1 MKNIK
6 RGLSIAIVA
15 AMVLGMTACG
25 GSGTADTK
33 EAGSQAEGASGENAA
48 SGDGSEMVV
57 AWWGNQV
64 RNERTQAILE
74 LYSEQNP
81 GVTFDGQFSE
91 WADYWNKLATAAA
104 GHSMPDIVQMDYKY
118 IQQYVNNDLLVDL
131 TPYIENGTIDVA
143 DCNEDVLNSGKVGD
157 GLYAICNGINAPA
170 LLYNKT
176 ALDEAGIQYD
186 LDSQNASGDQS
197 ACQTVASKF
206 ANDKKDLIL
215 AIATPA
221 AQAVAGAV
229 TDTPVLITAVTDP
242 AESGLVDD
250 NQKPGGNVT
259 GTSDLTPVK
268 EQIDLLKQILP
279 DAKKV
284 GILYCS
290 AESNSEIQAQMARE
304 AIEAAGMTSQ
314 DFTVSSSNEIQTV
327 VQSMVGKVDAIYA
340 PTDNTI
346 AAGMTTVGMVA
357 GDNNLPVICGESGM
371 VDNGGLATYG
381 IDYYQLG
388 YMTGQQ
394 AVRILTEGASPADMP
409 IEYLPVEKCE
419 LTVNEETAATL
430 GIDVSNLK

>member
-1 MKNIK
+1 MKKTSKIMSLVLA
-6 RGLSIAIVA
+6 G
-15 AMVLGMTACG
+15 AMVLSLGACSG
-25 GSGTADTK
+25 GGTAETTK
-33 EAGSQAEGASGENAA
+33 AELTEAVTAASSEEGTEAASEAGEGAGQTAEGTTYKIGILQLVQHTALDAA
-48 SGDGSEMVV
+48 
-57 AWWGNQV
+57 
-64 RNERTQAILE
+64 NEGFIA
-74 LYSEQNP
+74 
-81 GVTFDGQFSE
+81 
-91 WADYWNKLATAAA
+91 
-104 GHSMPDIVQMDYKY
+104 
-118 IQQYVNNDLLVDL
+118 
-131 TPYIENGTIDVA
+131 
-143 DCNEDVLNSGKVGD
+143 
-157 GLYAICNGINAPA
+157 
-170 LLYNKT
+170 

-242 AESGLVDD
+242 TESGLVDD

>member
-1 MKNIK
+1 MKKTSKIMSLVLA
-6 RGLSIAIVA
+6 G
-15 AMVLGMTACG
+15 AMVLSLGACSG
-25 GSGTADTK
+25 GGTAETTK
-33 EAGSQAEGASGENAA
+33 AESTEAVTAASSEEGTEAASEAGEGAGQTAEGTTYKIGILQLVQHTALDAA
-48 SGDGSEMVV
+48 
-57 AWWGNQV
+57 
-64 RNERTQAILE
+64 NEGFIA
-74 LYSEQNP
+74 
-81 GVTFDGQFSE
+81 
-91 WADYWNKLATAAA
+91 
-104 GHSMPDIVQMDYKY
+104 
-118 IQQYVNNDLLVDL
+118 
-131 TPYIENGTIDVA
+131 
-143 DCNEDVLNSGKVGD
+143 
-157 GLYAICNGINAPA
+157 
-170 LLYNKT
+170 

-221 AQAVAGAV
+221 AQAEAGAV

>member
-1 MKNIK
+1 MKKTSKIMSLVLA
-6 RGLSIAIVA
+6 G
-15 AMVLGMTACG
+15 AMVLSLGACSG
-25 GSGTADTK
+25 GGTAETTK
-33 EAGSQAEGASGENAA
+33 AELTEAVTAASSEEGTEAASEAGEGAGQTAEGTTYKIGILQLVQHTALDAA
-48 SGDGSEMVV
+48 
-57 AWWGNQV
+57 
-64 RNERTQAILE
+64 NEGFIA
-74 LYSEQNP
+74 
-81 GVTFDGQFSE
+81 
-91 WADYWNKLATAAA
+91 
-104 GHSMPDIVQMDYKY
+104 
-118 IQQYVNNDLLVDL
+118 
-131 TPYIENGTIDVA
+131 
-143 DCNEDVLNSGKVGD
+143 
-157 GLYAICNGINAPA
+157 
-170 LLYNKT
+170 

-304 AIEAAGMTSQ
+304 AIEASGMTSQ